1 MQEISAYELIKEKLH
16 AIPNQ
21 RHKGSLFEKISKQF
35 LQEHDSANEYESID
49 LWYDWK
55 LRGKERDKG
64 IDIVIQ
70 TTSKEYIAV
79 QCKFH
84 QNSISYNDISP
95 FLTQLLSGVGEVK
108 FKKGIIISTSNLT
121 SEAIKAIEQIRSTG
135 MGIDID
141 EITEEDFIYSR
152 IDWEKFDPTKTED
165 EIPLCDKKR
174 PHPHQTE
181 AIEKTKKY
189 FSDPKNARGKLIMAC
204 GTGKTYTSLKIM
216 EALDPKITLFLAP
229 SIALLSQTFREY
241 AQEKSEPFYAS
252 IVCSDDKT
260 GQSKKNKSKN
270 EDNDDIKFSELPI
283 KASTRLEDI
292 LSTYEKA
299 QKENKRFIIFST
311 YQSAL
316 RIKEAQEAG
325 LNGIDLI
332 ICDEAHRTV
341 GAMYSTNERDD
352 KNAFMLCHSDE
363 NIKATKRLYMTAT
376 PKVYSESS
384 KAKAKEKD
392 NVIYSMDDADIFGE
406 EIYTLNFERAIA
418 LDLLTDYKVIILAV
432 RSENLSGVTNS
443 VNKKI
448 SQLEAKGTKLDKKL
462 INNEFVCKI
471 VGTHKGLAKQ
481 DVIAL
486 DDENQE
492 DNDLKNKADTFV
504 SQRAISFCKS
514 IQTSKNI
521 KDSFETIMECYDEEL
536 KKKSFKNLQINIDH
550 VDGTMNCKERLDKL
564 ENLNQF
570 EPNICK
576 VLSNARCLS
585 EGVDVP
591 ALDSVIF
598 FDGRSAMVDIIQAVG
613 RVMRKAKNKKRG
625 YIILPIALRESEIKN
640 LDEAVK
646 NTNFQNI
653 WKVLKAL
660 RSHDPSLVDEATFKE
675 KIKIFG
681 SDDASNP
688 DDEGELEK
696 DKTEQS
702 PNDPKEAQ
710 KTLFDAI
717 FLKDLAN
724 AVYNVMPT
732 KLGDRN
738 YWENFAK
745 KTGNIARTLN
755 NRLKELFGKNPEIF
769 DNFLTSLRG
778 NIHQGIKE
786 EEALDMII
794 SHIITKPIF
803 DAIFGDNIQNPIA
816 KALDKMVLKLSDLGL
831 EGETKDLKNL
841 YESVKT
847 EAARAKSQKSQQELI
862 KNLYNTFFK
871 EAFRKQSEKLG
882 IVYTPIEV
890 VDFILRATN
899 GILKKHFNTDFNDKN
914 ITIFDPFTGT
924 GSFIA
929 RLLSKE
935 NDLISDEALKE
946 KFQKGLFAFDI
957 VLLSYYIALIN
968 ITQAAQ
974 NRDSSLKNFKNIALT
989 DSLDYLEE
997 KSDKGVFP
1005 LFEDLKENQEI
1016 KTTLANQKIQVIIG
1030 NPPYS
1035 AGTKSENDNNQN
1047 LTHPKLE
1054 KRVYETYGKNSTA
1067 KVGKTTRDTL
1077 IHSIRM
1083 ASDLLKDKGVLGF
1096 VVNGSFIDSKSADGF
1111 RKCVAKEF
1119 SRLYALNLRGNARTS
1134 GEERKKQGDGIF
1146 DSGSR
1151 ATVAIIFFVK
1161 DESVQNSAIHYYEVE
1176 DYLKR
1181 EAKLNFLAGFENLE
1195 SVPFKEITPND
1206 KGDWINQRN
1215 DDFEKLIPLKRDK
1228 QLKIFDTI
1236 FDLNSMG
1243 VASGRD
1249 PWVYNFSQK
1258 RLMQSVQNCIDTY
1271 NADLKRFNERF
1282 REAFKQRTAKDKG
1295 IKPADRYKHLSDR
1308 EITTDKTKIAWT
1320 DGLKNKLIRNENL
1333 PESGMECVRLALY
1346 RPFNQQW
1353 LYWDKDLIHRQ
1364 SRFSKIFPDKSAR
1377 NVVINTGVGNGKDF
1391 SALVSDFISDYSLI
1405 SPNQAYP
1412 LYYYDDLGN
1421 RYNAISGYALNLFRR
1436 HYQDN
1441 AITEEEIFYYIY
1453 AIFHHK
1459 GYLEKYK
1466 NSLAK
1471 EAPRIALSED
1481 FKELSVLGKELAELH
1496 LNYESG
1502 EMHTSVECNLLE
1514 NAGMEGYYDVV
1525 KMTKK
1530 GDRII
1535 YNDHITITQIPKKAF
1550 DYVVNGK
1557 SAIDWVI
1564 ERYSIT
1570 TDKDSLIE
1578 NNPNDYAGGKYVF
1591 ELLCKV
1597 ITLSVKSVDLI
1608 EKISEKRFE

>member
-1 MQEISAYELIKEKLH
+1 MQEISAYELIKQKLH
-16 AIPNQ
+16 AIPNL

-49 LWYDWK
+49 LWNDWE

-64 IDIVIQ
+64 IDIVI
-70 TTSKEYIAV
+70 TTLNKEHIAV

-95 FLTQLLSGVGEVK
+95 FLTQLLSGVGEVR

-121 SEAIKAIEQIRSTG
+121 SEALKAIEQIRSTG

-152 IDWEKFDPTKTED
+152 IDWEKFDPTKTEG

-174 PHPHQTE
+174 PRPHQTE
-181 AIEKTKKY
+181 AIEKTKEY

-260 GQSKKNKSKN
+260 GQSKNK
-270 EDNDDIKFSELPI
+270 DNDDINFSELPI
-283 KASTRLEDI
+283 KPSTRLEDI

-352 KNAFMLCHSDE
+352 KNAFTLCHSDG

-392 NVIYSMDDADIFGE
+392 NVIYSMDDAEIFGE

-432 RSENLSGVTNS
+432 RKENLSGVTNS

-481 DVIAL
+481 DLIAL
-486 DDENQE
+486 DEENKE

-514 IQTSKNI
+514 INTSKNI
-521 KDSFETIMECYDEEL
+521 KDSFKTIMECYDEEL
-536 KKKSFKNLQINIDH
+536 KKKSFKNLQISIDH
-550 VDGTMNCKERLDKL
+550 VDGTMNCKERLEKL
-564 ENLNQF
+564 EELNQF
-570 EPNICK
+570 KPNTCK

-598 FDGRSAMVDIIQAVG
+598 FDGKSAMVDIIQAVG

-625 YIILPIALRESEIKN
+625 YIILPIALEESEIKN

-646 NTNFQNI
+646 NTNFKNI
-653 WKVLKAL
+653 WKVIKAL
-660 RSHDPSLVDEATFKE
+660 RSHDSSLVDEATFKE

-681 SDDASNP
+681 SDDASNL
-688 DDEGELEK
+688 DDEKELQK

-702 PNDPKEAQ
+702 DPKQAQ

-717 FLKDLAN
+717 LLQDLAN

-755 NRLKELFGKNPEIF
+755 NRLKELFSKNPEIF
-769 DNFLTSLRG
+769 DNFLTSLRE
-778 NIHQGIKE
+778 NIHQNIRE

-794 SHIITKPIF
+794 SHIITKPVF
-803 DAIFGDNIQNPIA
+803 DAIFGDNIKNPIA
-816 KALDKMVLKLSDLGL
+816 KALDKMVQKLSTLGL

-847 EAARAKSQKSQQELI
+847 EAAHAKSQKSQQELI

-899 GILKKHFNTDFNDKN
+899 GILKKHFNTDFNDQN

-935 NDLISDEALKE
+935 NGLISDEALKE
-946 KFQKGLFAFDI
+946 KFLNHLFAFDI

-997 KSDKGVFP
+997 KTNKGVFP
-1005 LFEDLKENQEI
+1005 LFADLKENKDI
-1016 KTTLANQKIQVIIG
+1016 KDTLADQNIRVIIG

-1035 AGTKSENDNNQN
+1035 SGAKSENDNNQN

-1054 KRVYETYGKNSTA
+1054 KKVYETYGKNSTA
-1067 KVGKTTRDTL
+1067 KVGKSTRDTL
-1077 IHSIRM
+1077 IQSIRM
-1083 ASDLLKDKGVLGF
+1083 ASDLLKDKGVVGF

-1119 SRLYALNLRGNARTS
+1119 SHLYVLNLRGNARTS

-1151 ATVAIIFFVK
+1151 ATIAVIFFVK
-1161 DESVQNSAIHYYEVE
+1161 DKSVPNNTIFYYEVG

-1181 EAKLNFLAGFENLE
+1181 EAKLHLLASFENLDL
-1195 SVPFKEITPND
+1195 VPFKEITPND

-1215 DDFEKLIPLKRDK
+1215 DDFEKLIPLKRDPK
-1228 QLKIFDTI
+1228 LKIFDTI
-1236 FDLNSMG
+1236 FDLNSNG
-1243 VASGRD
+1243 VKTNRD

-1258 RLMQSVQNCIDTY
+1258 NLIQSVQNCIDTY
-1271 NADLKRFNERF
+1271 NADLKRFNEVF
-1282 REAFKQRTAKDKG
+1282 REAFKQRTKG
-1295 IKPADRYKHLSDR
+1295 IKKADLYKHLSDQ

-1320 DGLKNKLIRNENL
+1320 RGLKQGFIRNENL
-1333 PESGMECVRLALY
+1333 PESGMERIRLALY
-1346 RPFNQQW
+1346 RPFNKQW
-1353 LYWDKDLIHRQ
+1353 LYWDKTWNDGQYQLP
-1364 SRFSKIFPDKSAR
+1364 KIFPDKSAH
-1377 NVVINTGVGNGKDF
+1377 NVVINIGCGNGKDS
-1391 SALVSDFISDYSLI
+1391 SALVSDFISDFSLI

-1441 AITEEEIFYYIY
+1441 SIAEEEIFYYIY
-1453 AIFHHK
+1453 AILHHK

-1466 NSLAK
+1466 NSLDK

-1481 FKELSVLGKELAELH
+1481 FKELSVLGKELAKLH
-1496 LNYESG
+1496 LNYENG
-1502 EMHTSVECNLLE
+1502 EMHASVKHNLLE
-1514 NAGMEGYYDVV
+1514 NAGIEGYYDVV

-1530 GDRII
+1530 GDRIQ
-1535 YNDHITITQIPKKAF
+1535 YNHHITITQIPKKAF
-1550 DYVVNGK
+1550 EYVVNGK

-1578 NNPNDYAGGKYVF
+1578 NNPNDYAGGKYIF
-1591 ELLCKV
+1591 ELLCRV
-1597 ITLSVKSVDLI
+1597 IKLSEKSVDLI
-1608 EKISEKRFE
+1608 EKISMKRFE

>member
-1 MQEISAYELIKEKLH
+1 MQEISAYELIKQKLH

-64 IDIVIQ
+64 IDIVI
-70 TTSKEYIAV
+70 TTSNKEYIAV

-95 FLTQLLSGVGEVK
+95 FLTQLLIGVGEVK

-141 EITEEDFIYSR
+141 EITEFIYSR

-174 PHPHQTE
+174 SLPHQTE
-181 AIEKTKKY
+181 AIEKTKEY

-241 AQEKSEPFYAS
+241 AQEKSDPFYAS

-260 GQSKKNKSKN
+260 GQSKN
-270 EDNDDIKFSELPI
+270 EDNDDIKFSELPL
-283 KASTRLEDI
+283 KPSTRLEDI

-352 KNAFMLCHSDE
+352 KNAFTLCHSDE

-392 NVIYSMDDADIFGE
+392 NVIYSMDDAQTFGE
-406 EIYTLNFERAIA
+406 EIYTLNFEKAIA

-486 DDENQE
+486 DDENKE

-536 KKKSFKNLQINIDH
+536 KKKSFKNLQITIDH

-598 FDGRSAMVDIIQAVG
+598 FDGKSAMVDIIQAVG

-660 RSHDPSLVDEATFKE
+660 RSHDSSLVDEATFKE

-681 SDDASNP
+681 SDDESNT
-688 DDEGELEK
+688 DDEELDEESQK
-696 DKTEQS
+696 DKNE
-702 PNDPKEAQ
+702 PNEKSKEAQ

-717 FLKDLAN
+717 LLQDLAN

-755 NRLKELFGKNPEIF
+755 ERLKQLFGKNPEIF
-769 DNFLTSLRG
+769 QNFLTSLRE
-778 NIHQGIKE
+778 NIHQSIKE

-803 DAIFGDNIQNPIA
+803 DAIFGENIQNPIA

-847 EAARAKSQKSQQELI
+847 EAARAKSQKTQQELI
-862 KNLYNTFFK
+862 KNLYSTFFK
-871 EAFRKQSEKLG
+871 EAFKKQSEKLG
-882 IVYTPIEV
+882 IVYTPMEV

-997 KSDKGVFP
+997 KNDKGVFP
-1005 LFEDLKENQEI
+1005 LFEDLKENKEI
-1016 KTTLANQKIQVIIG
+1016 KTTLADQKIQVIIG

-1035 AGTKSENDNNQN
+1035 SGAKSENDNNQN
-1047 LTHPKLE
+1047 LSHPKLE
-1054 KRVYETYGKNSTA
+1054 KRVYETYGQNSKAKN
-1067 KVGKTTRDTL
+1067 KGGTTRDTL

-1083 ASDLLKDKGVLGF
+1083 ASDVLKDKGVLGF
-1096 VVNGSFIDSKSADGF
+1096 VVNGGFIDATSADGF

-1119 SRLYALNLRGNARTS
+1119 AHLYALNLRGNSRNSEVAKKE
-1134 GEERKKQGDGIF
+1134 GENIFNVRVGI
-1146 DSGSR
+1146 
-1151 ATVAIIFFVK
+1151 VIIFFVK
-1161 DESVQNSAIHYYEVE
+1161 DKSVQNSAIHYYEVG

-1181 EAKLNFLAGFENLE
+1181 EAKLNLLAGFENLD
-1195 SVPFKEITPND
+1195 SVPFSAITPNN

-1215 DDFEKLIPLKRDK
+1215 DGFEKLIPLKRDQK
-1228 QLKIFDTI
+1228 LQNDSIFDI
-1236 FDLNSMG
+1236 NSMG
-1243 VASGRD
+1243 VASGRV
-1249 PWVYNFSQK
+1249 PWVYNFSQNT
-1258 RLMQSVQNCIDTY
+1258 LMQSVQTCMDTY
-1271 NADLKRFNERF
+1271 HADLKRFNENF
-1282 REAFKQRTAKDKG
+1282 REGFKQRTQG
-1295 IKPADRYKHLSDR
+1295 IKASDRYKHLNDR
-1308 EITTDKTKIAWT
+1308 EITTDATKIAWT
-1320 DGLKNKLIRNENL
+1320 RSLKQGFIKNENL
-1333 PESGMECVRLALY
+1333 QASSMERMRLALY
-1346 RPFNQQW
+1346 RPFNRQW
-1353 LYWDKDLIHRQ
+1353 LYWDKNLSENQ
-1364 SRFSKIFPDKSAR
+1364 SQWAKIFPDNNAR
-1377 NVVINTGVGNGKDF
+1377 NVVINTTTRNF
-1391 SALVSDFISDYSLI
+1391 CSLI
-1405 SPNQAYP
+1405 GDAITDIHFIGDANAYP
-1412 LYYYDDLGN
+1412 LYYYDERGN
-1421 RYNAISGYALNLFRR
+1421 RYYAISGYALNLFRR
-1436 HYQDN
+1436 HYGDN
-1441 AITEEEIFYYIY
+1441 SINEEEIFYYIY

-1459 GYLEKYK
+1459 GYVEKYK
-1466 NSLAK
+1466 NSLTK
-1471 EAPRIALSED
+1471 EAPRIALSKD
-1481 FKELSVLGKELAELH
+1481 FKALSTLGKELAELH

-1502 EMHTSVECNLLE
+1502 EMHTSVEYKTLM
-1514 NAGMEGYYDVV
+1514 NAEIEGYYDVS

-1535 YNDHITITQIPKKAF
+1535 YNHHITITQIPKKAF

-1564 ERYSIT
+1564 ERYQIT
-1570 TDKDSLIE
+1570 IDNKKGKGSLIK

-1591 ELLCKV
+1591 ELLCRV
-1597 ITLSVKSVDLI
+1597 IKLSVKSVDLI
-1608 EKISEKRFE
+1608 EKISEKGFE

>member
-16 AIPNQ
+16 AIPNL

-64 IDIVIQ
+64 IDIVI
-70 TTSKEYIAV
+70 TTSNKEYIAV

-84 QNSISYNDISP
+84 QNSISYNDIAT
-95 FLTQLLSGVGEVK
+95 FLTQLLSGVGEVR

-121 SEAIKAIEQIRSTG
+121 SEALKAIEQIRSTG

-174 PHPHQTE
+174 PRPHQTE
-181 AIEKTKKY
+181 AIEKTKEY
-189 FSDPKNARGKLIMAC
+189 FSDPKNKRGKLIMAC

-283 KASTRLEDI
+283 KPSTRLKDI
-292 LSTYEKA
+292 LSVYEKA

-325 LNGIDLI
+325 LNEIDLI

-341 GAMYSTNERDD
+341 GAMYSSNERDD
-352 KNAFMLCHSDE
+352 KNAFTLCHSDE
-363 NIKATKRLYMTAT
+363 NIKAKKRLYMTAT

-392 NVIYSMDDADIFGE
+392 NVIYSMDDADTFGE

-432 RSENLSGVTNS
+432 RKENLSGVTNS

-481 DVIAL
+481 DLIVL
-486 DDENQE
+486 DDENKE
-492 DNDLKNKADTFV
+492 DHNLQNKYDTAP
-504 SQRAISFCKS
+504 SQRAINFCKS
-514 IQTSKNI
+514 INTSKNI

-536 KKKSFKNLQINIDH
+536 KKKSFKNLQITIDH

-570 EPNICK
+570 QPNTCK

-591 ALDSVIF
+591 SLDSVIF
-598 FDGRSAMVDIIQAVG
+598 FDGKSAMVDIIQAVG
-613 RVMRKAKNKKRG
+613 RVMRKAKHKKRG
-625 YIILPIALRESEIKN
+625 YIILPIALEESEIQN
-640 LDEAVK
+640 LDEAVN
-646 NTNFQNI
+646 NTNFKNI
-653 WKVLKAL
+653 WKVIKAL

-681 SDDASNP
+681 SDDAKNP
-688 DDEGELEK
+688 DDEELEK

-702 PNDPKEAQ
+702 DPKQAQ

-717 FLKDLAN
+717 LLQDLAD
-724 AVYNVMPT
+724 AMYNVMPT

-755 NRLKELFGKNPEIF
+755 NRLKMIFEKNPEIF

-778 NIHQGIKE
+778 NIHQSIKE
-786 EEALDMII
+786 EEALDMIT
-794 SHIITKPIF
+794 SHVITKPIF

-847 EAARAKSQKSQQELI
+847 EAVHAKSQKSQQELI

-899 GILKKHFNTDFNDKN
+899 GILKKHFNTDFNDQS

-929 RLLSKE
+929 RLLSKD
-935 NDLISDEALKE
+935 NALISDEALKE
-946 KFQKGLFAFDI
+946 KFQKNLFAFDI

-974 NRDSSLKNFKNIALT
+974 NRDSSLTNFKNIALT

-997 KSDKGVFP
+997 KSAKGVIP
-1005 LFEDLKENQEI
+1005 GFEDLKENQDI
-1016 KTTLANQKIQVIIG
+1016 KDTMEKQNIRVIIG

-1035 AGTKSENDNNQN
+1035 AGAKSENDNNQN
-1047 LTHPKLE
+1047 LKHEKLE
-1054 KRVYETYGKNSTA
+1054 KWVYETYGKNSTSRN
-1067 KVGKTTRDTL
+1067 VGKTTRDTL
-1077 IHSIRM
+1077 IQSIRM

-1111 RKCVAKEF
+1111 RKCVAQEF
-1119 SRLYALNLRGNARTS
+1119 SHLYALNLRGNARTS
-1134 GEERKKQGDGIF
+1134 GEVSKKEGGQIF

-1161 DESVQNSAIHYYEVE
+1161 DSSVTNNTIHYYEVE

-1181 EAKLNFLAGFENLE
+1181 EAKLNWLAGFENLDL
-1195 SVPFKEITPND
+1195 VPFKEITPNH

-1228 QLKIFDTI
+1228 TLKIFDTI
-1236 FDLNSMG
+1236 FDINSLG
-1243 VASGRD
+1243 VVSGRD

-1258 RLMQSVQNCIDTY
+1258 NLIQSVQTCIDTY
-1271 NADLKRFNERF
+1271 NADLKCFNEVF
-1282 REAFKQRTAKDKG
+1282 REAFKQRTKG
-1295 IKPADRYKHLSDR
+1295 IKPGELYKHLNDK

-1320 DGLKNKLIRNENL
+1320 RGLKQGFIKNENL
-1333 PESGMECVRLALY
+1333 PESSMERVRLALY
-1346 RPFNQQW
+1346 RPFNKQW
-1353 LYWDKDLIHRQ
+1353 LYFDKNLNEEQ
-1364 SRFSKIFPDKSAR
+1364 SQLPKIFPDKGTR
-1377 NVVINTGVGNGKDF
+1377 NVVINTGVGKAF
-1391 SALVSDFISDYSLI
+1391 SALISSEIPCYNLLFN
-1405 SPNQAYP
+1405 NQAYP

-1436 HYQDN
+1436 HYKDN
-1441 AITEEEIFYYIY
+1441 SIVEEEIFYYIY
-1453 AIFHHK
+1453 AILHHK

-1481 FKELSVLGKELAELH
+1481 FKELSILGKELAKLH

-1502 EMHTSVECNLLE
+1502 EKCTRALN
-1514 NAGMEGYYDVV
+1514 
-1525 KMTKK
+1525 
-1530 GDRII
+1530 
-1535 YNDHITITQIPKKAF
+1535 IT
-1550 DYVVNGK
+1550 Y
-1557 SAIDWVI
+1557 
-1564 ERYSIT
+1564 
-1570 TDKDSLIE
+1570 
-1578 NNPNDYAGGKYVF
+1578 
-1591 ELLCKV
+1591 
-1597 ITLSVKSVDLI
+1597 
-1608 EKISEKRFE
+1608 

>member
-1 MQEISAYELIKEKLH
+1 MQEISAYKFIKEKLQ
-16 AIPNQ
+16 AIPNS
-21 RHKGSLFEKISKQF
+21 HDKGSWFEKVSKHF
-35 LQEHDSANEYESID
+35 LLEHDSANEYESIK
-49 LWYDWK
+49 LWNDWE
-55 LRGKERDKG
+55 LRNNEGDRG

-70 TTSKEYIAV
+70 TASKEYIAV

-84 QNSISYNDISP
+84 QNSISYNDIAT
-95 FLTQLLSGVGEVK
+95 FLHKLHSGVGKVR

-121 SEAIKAIEQIRSTG
+121 RAALEEIEQTRSAG
-135 MGIDID
+135 KDIDID
-141 EITEEDFIYSR
+141 IISEEDFIYSR

-165 EIPLCDKKR
+165 EIPLCDKKKPR
-174 PHPHQTE
+174 THQQE
-181 AIEKTKKY
+181 AINATKEY
-189 FSDPKNARGKLIMAC
+189 FSNPKNARGKLIMAC

-216 EALDPKITLFLAP
+216 ETLDPKITLFLAP

-252 IVCSDDKT
+252 IVCSDDKV
-260 GQSKKNKSKN
+260 GQSKN

-283 KASTRLEDI
+283 KPSTCLEDI
-292 LSTYEKA
+292 LSVYEKA

-325 LNGIDLI
+325 LNEIDLI

-341 GAMYSTNERDD
+341 GAMYSTNERDN
-352 KNAFMLCHSDE
+352 KNAFTLCHSDK

-384 KAKAKEKD
+384 KAKAKESD
-392 NVIYSMDDADIFGE
+392 NVIYSMDDADTFGE

-448 SQLEAKGTKLDKKL
+448 KELKAEGTKLDKKL

-481 DVIAL
+481 DLIAL
-486 DDENQE
+486 DNENKE
-492 DNDLKNKADTFV
+492 DNDLKSKKDTFV

-536 KKKSFKNLQINIDH
+536 KKKSFKNLQISIDH
-550 VDGTMNCKERLDKL
+550 IDGTMNCKERLEKL

-570 EPNICK
+570 KPNTCK

-598 FDGRSAMVDIIQAVG
+598 FDGKSAMVDIIQAVG

-625 YIILPIALRESEIKN
+625 YIILPIALAESEIKN

-660 RSHDPSLVDEATFKE
+660 RSHDSSLVDEATFKE

-681 SDDASNP
+681 SNDESNL
-688 DDEGELEK
+688 DDEEELQK
-696 DKTEQS
+696 DKTEHQ
-702 PNDPKEAQ
+702 NDPKEAQ

-717 FLKDLAN
+717 FLQDLAN

-745 KTGNIARTLN
+745 KTGNITKTLN
-755 NRLKELFGKNPEIF
+755 NRLKELFDKNPEIF
-769 DNFLTSLRG
+769 DNFLTSLRD
-778 NIHQGIKE
+778 NIHQSIKN
-786 EEALDMII
+786 EEALDMIV

-803 DAIFGDNIQNPIA
+803 DALFGDNIKNPIA

-847 EAARAKSQKSQQELI
+847 EATHAKSQKSQQELI

-899 GILKKHFNTDFNDKN
+899 GILKKHFNTDFNDQS

-929 RLLSKE
+929 RLLSKD
-935 NDLISDEALKE
+935 NNLISDEALKE

-974 NRDSSLKNFKNIALT
+974 SRDGSLKNFKNIALT

-997 KSDKGVFP
+997 KNAKGVIP
-1005 LFEDLKENQEI
+1005 GFEDLKENQEI

-1035 AGTKSENDNNQN
+1035 SGAKSENDNNQN
-1047 LTHPKLE
+1047 LSHPKLE
-1054 KRVYETYGKNSTA
+1054 KLVYEKYGKNSTA

-1077 IHSIRM
+1077 IQSIRM

-1096 VVNGSFIDSKSADGF
+1096 VVNGSFIDNKSSDGF
-1111 RKCVAKEF
+1111 RKCVAKDF
-1119 SRLYALNLRGNARTS
+1119 SHLYVLNLRGNARTS

-1161 DESVQNSAIHYYEVE
+1161 DASVENSTIHYYEVG

-1181 EAKLNFLAGFENLE
+1181 EAKLHLLAGFENLE

-1215 DDFEKLIPLKRDK
+1215 EEFEKLIPLKRDK
-1228 QLKIFDTI
+1228 TLKNDSI
-1236 FDLNSMG
+1236 FDLNSGG
-1243 VASGRD
+1243 VVSGRD

-1258 RLMQSVQNCIDTY
+1258 TLMQSVQKCIDTY
-1271 NADLKRFNERF
+1271 NADLKRFNEVF
-1282 REAFKQRTAKDKG
+1282 REAFKQRTKG
-1295 IKPADRYKHLSDR
+1295 VKKADRYRHLSDR
-1308 EITTDKTKIAWT
+1308 EITTDQTKIAWVQN
-1320 DGLKNKLIRNENL
+1320 LKTQLIKGKKLDDFSQEKI
-1333 PESGMECVRLALY
+1333 SVSLY
-1346 RPFNQQW
+1346 RPFNKQYFYYERELAW
-1353 LYWDKDLIHRQ
+1353 SFCSMK
-1364 SRFSKIFPDKSAR
+1364 KIFPDKSAR
-1377 NVVINTGVGNGKDF
+1377 NVVINTTTRNF
-1391 SALVSDFISDYSLI
+1391 CSLI
-1405 SPNQAYP
+1405 G
-1412 LYYYDDLGN
+1412 D
-1421 RYNAISGYALNLFRR
+1421 AIPDTHFIG
-1436 HYQDN
+1436 
-1441 AITEEEIFYYIY
+1441 

-1459 GYLEKYK
+1459 GYVEKYK

-1481 FKELSVLGKELAELH
+1481 FKELSALGKELAELH

-1502 EMHTSVECNLLE
+1502 EMHASVQYNLLE

-1530 GDRII
+1530 GDSII
-1535 YNDHITITQIPKKAF
+1535 YNHHITITKIPQKAF
-1550 DYVVNGK
+1550 DYVVNGR

-1564 ERYSIT
+1564 ERYQIT
-1570 TDKDSLIE
+1570 KDKDSLIE
-1578 NNPNDYAGGKYVF
+1578 NNPNDYAGGKYIF
-1591 ELLCKV
+1591 ELLCRV
-1597 ITLSVKSVDLI
+1597 ITLSEKSVDLI

>member
-16 AIPNQ
+16 AIPNL

-49 LWYDWK
+49 LWSDWK

-64 IDIVIQ
+64 IDIVI
-70 TTSKEYIAV
+70 TTSNKEYIAV

-84 QNSISYNDISP
+84 QNSVSYNDISP
-95 FLTQLLSGVGEVK
+95 FLTQLLSGVGEIK

-121 SEAIKAIEQIRSTG
+121 SEALKAIEQIRSTG

-141 EITEEDFIYSR
+141 EISEEDFIYSR

-165 EIPLCDKKR
+165 EIPLCDKKSPR
-174 PHPHQTE
+174 PHQTE
-181 AIEKTKKY
+181 AINATKEY

-260 GQSKKNKSKN
+260 AQSKN

-292 LSTYEKA
+292 LSVHEKA

-325 LNGIDLI
+325 LGGIDLI

-341 GAMYSTNERDD
+341 GAMYSSNERDD
-352 KNAFMLCHSDE
+352 KNAFTLCHSDE
-363 NIKATKRLYMTAT
+363 NIKAKKRLYMTAT

-384 KAKAKEKD
+384 KAKAKESD
-392 NVIYSMDDADIFGE
+392 NVIYSMDDAQTFGE

-448 SQLEAKGTKLDKKL
+448 SQLKAEGTKLDKKL

-481 DVIAL
+481 DLIVL
-486 DDENQE
+486 DEENKE
-492 DNDLKNKADTFV
+492 DHNLQNKADTFV
-504 SQRAISFCKS
+504 SQRAINFCKS
-514 IQTSKNI
+514 INTSKNI

-536 KKKSFKNLQINIDH
+536 KKKSFKNLQIRIDH
-550 VDGTMNCKERLDKL
+550 IDGTMNCKERLEKL

-570 EPNICK
+570 QPNTCK

-591 ALDSVIF
+591 ALDSIVF
-598 FDGRSAMVDIIQAVG
+598 FDGKSAMVDIIQAVG
-613 RVMRKAKNKKRG
+613 RVMRKAKRKKRG
-625 YIILPIALRESEIKN
+625 YIILPIALEESEIQN
-640 LDEAVK
+640 LDEAVN
-646 NTNFQNI
+646 NTNFKNI

-660 RSHDPSLVDEATFKE
+660 RSHDSSLVDEATFRE

-681 SDDASNP
+681 SDDNKKQN
-688 DDEGELEK
+688 DE
-696 DKTEQS
+696 
-702 PNDPKEAQ
+702 

-717 FLKDLAN
+717 LLQDLAD

-738 YWENFAK
+738 YWENFTK

-755 NRLKELFGKNPEIF
+755 NRLKIIFEKNPEF
-769 DNFLTSLRG
+769 FHGFLTSLRE
-778 NIHQGIKE
+778 NIHQNIRE
-786 EEALDMII
+786 EEALDMIT

-816 KALDKMVLKLSDLGL
+816 KALDKMVLKLSSLGL

-847 EAARAKSQKSQQELI
+847 EATHAKSQKSQQELI

-899 GILKKHFNTDFNDKN
+899 GILKKHFNTDFNDQS

-935 NDLISDEALKE
+935 NALISDEALKE

-997 KSDKGVFP
+997 KSTKGVIP
-1005 LFEDLKENQEI
+1005 GFEDLKENQEI
-1016 KTTLANQKIQVIIG
+1016 KTTMEKQNIRVIIG

-1035 AGTKSENDNNQN
+1035 SGAKSENDNNQN
-1047 LTHPKLE
+1047 LSHPKLE
-1054 KRVYETYGKNSTA
+1054 KWVYEKYGKNSTA
-1067 KVGKTTRDTL
+1067 RVGATTRDTL
-1077 IHSIRM
+1077 IQSIRM

-1111 RKCVAKEF
+1111 RKCMAQEF
-1119 SRLYALNLRGNARTS
+1119 SRFYALNLRGNARTS

-1151 ATVAIIFFVK
+1151 ATVAVIFFVK
-1161 DESVQNSAIHYYEVE
+1161 DTNAPNHTIFYYEVE

-1181 EAKLNFLAGFENLE
+1181 EAKLHLLANFENLE

-1228 QLKIFDTI
+1228 TLKIVDTI
-1236 FDLNSMG
+1236 FDLNSNG
-1243 VASGRD
+1243 VVSGRD
-1249 PWVYNFSQK
+1249 PWVYNFSPK
-1258 RLMQSVQNCIDTY
+1258 ILTQSVQKCIDTY

-1282 REAFKQRTAKDKG
+1282 REAFKQRTKGVKSDKLH
-1295 IKPADRYKHLSDR
+1295 KHLNDQ

-1320 DGLKNKLIRNENL
+1320 RGLKNKLIRNENL
-1333 PESGMECVRLALY
+1333 QESHEERIRLALTALLT
-1346 RPFNQQW
+1346 N
-1353 LYWDKDLIHRQ
+1353 
-1364 SRFSKIFPDKSAR
+1364 
-1377 NVVINTGVGNGKDF
+1377 NG
-1391 SALVSDFISDYSLI
+1391 FIGI
-1405 SPNQAYP
+1405 
-1412 LYYYDDLGN
+1412 
-1421 RYNAISGYALNLFRR
+1421 
-1436 HYQDN
+1436 
-1441 AITEEEIFYYIY
+1441 
-1453 AIFHHK
+1453 
-1459 GYLEKYK
+1459 
-1466 NSLAK
+1466 
-1471 EAPRIALSED
+1471 RI
-1481 FKELSVLGKELAELH
+1481 
-1496 LNYESG
+1496 
-1502 EMHTSVECNLLE
+1502 
-1514 NAGMEGYYDVV
+1514 
-1525 KMTKK
+1525 
-1530 GDRII
+1530 
-1535 YNDHITITQIPKKAF
+1535 
-1550 DYVVNGK
+1550 
-1557 SAIDWVI
+1557 
-1564 ERYSIT
+1564 
-1570 TDKDSLIE
+1570 
-1578 NNPNDYAGGKYVF
+1578 
-1591 ELLCKV
+1591 
-1597 ITLSVKSVDLI
+1597 
-1608 EKISEKRFE
+1608 

>member
-1 MQEISAYELIKEKLH
+1 MQEISAYKFIKEKLQ
-16 AIPNQ
+16 AIPNL

-49 LWYDWK
+49 LWYDWE

-64 IDIVIQ
+64 IDIVI
-70 TTSKEYIAV
+70 TTSNKEYIAV

-95 FLTQLLSGVGEVK
+95 FLTQLQSGVGEIR
-108 FKKGIIISTSNLT
+108 FKKGIIISTSHLT

-152 IDWEKFDPTKTED
+152 IDWEKFDPTKTEG

-174 PHPHQTE
+174 PRPHQTE
-181 AIEKTKKY
+181 AINATKEY

-216 EALDPKITLFLAP
+216 ETLDPKITLFLAP

-252 IVCSDDKT
+252 IVCSDDKV
-260 GQSKKNKSKN
+260 GKNKD

-352 KNAFMLCHSDE
+352 KNAFTLCHSDE

-392 NVIYSMDDADIFGE
+392 NVIYSMDDGEIFGE

-432 RSENLSGVTNS
+432 RKENLSGVTNS
-443 VNKKI
+443 VNEKI

-481 DVIAL
+481 DLIVL
-486 DDENQE
+486 DDENKE

-536 KKKSFKNLQINIDH
+536 KKKSFNNLKISIDH
-550 VDGTMNCKERLDKL
+550 IDGTMNCKDRLEKL
-564 ENLNQF
+564 EELNQF
-570 EPNICK
+570 EPNTCK

-591 ALDSVIF
+591 ALDSIVF
-598 FDGRSAMVDIIQAVG
+598 FDGKSAMVDIIQAVG
-613 RVMRKAKNKKRG
+613 RVMRKAKHKKRG

-660 RSHDPSLVDEATFKE
+660 RSHDSSLVDEATFKE

-681 SDDASNP
+681 SDDASNL
-688 DDEGELEK
+688 DDEEELKK

-702 PNDPKEAQ
+702 DPKQAQ

-717 FLKDLAN
+717 LLQDLAN

-755 NRLKELFGKNPEIF
+755 ERLKDIFGKNPEIF

-778 NIHQGIKE
+778 NIHQSIKE
-786 EEALDMII
+786 EEALDMIT
-794 SHIITKPIF
+794 SHVITKPIF
-803 DAIFGDNIQNPIA
+803 DALFGDNIKNPIA

-847 EAARAKSQKSQQELI
+847 EAACAKSQKSQQELI

-899 GILKKHFNTDFNDKN
+899 GLLKKHFNTDFNDQS

-935 NDLISDEALKE
+935 NALINDEALKE

-974 NRDSSLKNFKNIALT
+974 NRDGSLKNFKNIALT

-997 KSDKGVFP
+997 KTNKGVIP
-1005 LFEDLKENQEI
+1005 GFEDLKENQEI
-1016 KTTLANQKIQVIIG
+1016 KTTMEKQNIRVIIG

-1035 AGTKSENDNNQN
+1035 AGAKSENDNNQN
-1047 LTHPKLE
+1047 LTHPKLQ
-1054 KRVYETYGKNSTA
+1054 KWVNETYGKNSTSRS
-1067 KVGKTTRDTL
+1067 VGKTTRDTL
-1077 IHSIRM
+1077 IQSIRM

-1119 SRLYALNLRGNARTS
+1119 SHLYALNLRGNARTS
-1134 GEERKKQGDGIF
+1134 GETFKKEGGKIF

-1161 DESVQNSAIHYYEVE
+1161 DKDAPNNTIFYYEVE

-1181 EAKLNFLAGFENLE
+1181 EAKLNLLAGFENLE
-1195 SVPFKEITPND
+1195 SVPFKEITPNN

-1228 QLKIFDTI
+1228 TLQNDSIFDI
-1236 FDLNSMG
+1236 NSGG
-1243 VASGRD
+1243 VVSGRD
-1249 PWVYNFSQK
+1249 PWVYNFSPNA
-1258 RLMQSVQNCIDTY
+1258 LMHSVQNCIDTY
-1271 NADLKRFNERF
+1271 NADLKHFNEVF
-1282 REAFKQRTAKDKG
+1282 REAFKQRAKGVKSG
-1295 IKPADRYKHLSDR
+1295 KLYKHLNDS

-1320 DGLKNKLIRNENL
+1320 RALKQEFIKNKNL
-1333 PESGMECVRLALY
+1333 QESHKDRIRLAMY
-1346 RPFNQQW
+1346 RPFNKQW
-1353 LYWDKDLIHRQ
+1353 LYFDKNLNEEQ
-1364 SRFSKIFPDKSAR
+1364 SQLPKIFPDKSA
-1377 NVVINTGVGNGKDF
+1377 
-1391 SALVSDFISDYSLI
+1391 
-1405 SPNQAYP
+1405 Q
-1412 LYYYDDLGN
+1412 
-1421 RYNAISGYALNLFRR
+1421 
-1436 HYQDN
+1436 
-1441 AITEEEIFYYIY
+1441 
-1453 AIFHHK
+1453 
-1459 GYLEKYK
+1459 
-1466 NSLAK
+1466 
-1471 EAPRIALSED
+1471 
-1481 FKELSVLGKELAELH
+1481 
-1496 LNYESG
+1496 
-1502 EMHTSVECNLLE
+1502 C
-1514 NAGMEGYYDVV
+1514 
-1525 KMTKK
+1525 
-1530 GDRII
+1530 GD
-1535 YNDHITITQIPKKAF
+1535 
-1550 DYVVNGK
+1550 
-1557 SAIDWVI
+1557 
-1564 ERYSIT
+1564 
-1570 TDKDSLIE
+1570 
-1578 NNPNDYAGGKYVF
+1578 
-1591 ELLCKV
+1591 
-1597 ITLSVKSVDLI
+1597 
-1608 EKISEKRFE
+1608 

>member
-1 MQEISAYELIKEKLH
+1 MQEISAYELIKQKLH
-16 AIPNQ
+16 AIPNL

-49 LWYDWK
+49 LWYDWE

-64 IDIVIQ
+64 IDIVI
-70 TTSKEYIAV
+70 TTSNKEYIAV

-84 QNSISYNDISP
+84 QTAISYNDISP
-95 FLTQLLSGVGEVK
+95 FLTQLQSGVGEVR
-108 FKKGIIISTSNLT
+108 FKKGIIISTSHLT
-121 SEAIKAIEQIRSTG
+121 SEALKAIEQIRSTG

-165 EIPLCDKKR
+165 EIPLCDKKKPR
-174 PHPHQTE
+174 PHQTE
-181 AIEKTKKY
+181 AINATKEY
-189 FSDPKNARGKLIMAC
+189 FSNPKNARGKLIMAC

-260 GQSKKNKSKN
+260 AQSKN

-283 KASTRLEDI
+283 KPSTRLEDI
-292 LSTYEKA
+292 LSVYEKA

-325 LNGIDLI
+325 LNEIDLI

-352 KNAFMLCHSDE
+352 KNAFTLCHSDK

-384 KAKAKEKD
+384 KAKAKESD
-392 NVIYSMDDADIFGE
+392 NVIYSMDDEEIFGE
-406 EIYTLNFERAIA
+406 EIYTLNFSKAIA

-448 SQLEAKGTKLDKKL
+448 SQLKAEGTKLDKKL

-481 DVIAL
+481 DLIVL
-486 DDENQE
+486 DEENKE
-492 DNDLKNKADTFV
+492 DHNLQNKADTFV

-514 IQTSKNI
+514 INTSKNI
-521 KDSFETIMECYDEEL
+521 KDSFKTIMECYDEEL
-536 KKKSFKNLQINIDH
+536 KKKSFKNLEISIDH
-550 VDGTMNCKERLDKL
+550 VDGTMNCKDRLEKL
-564 ENLNQF
+564 EKLNEFQ
-570 EPNICK
+570 PNTCK

-598 FDGRSAMVDIIQAVG
+598 FDGKSAMVDIIQAVG
-613 RVMRKAKNKKRG
+613 RVMRKAKHKKRG
-625 YIILPIALRESEIKN
+625 YIILPIALEESEIKN
-640 LDEAVK
+640 LDEAVN
-646 NTNFQNI
+646 NTNFKNI
-653 WKVLKAL
+653 WKVIKAL

-681 SDDASNP
+681 SDDGKKQN
-688 DDEGELEK
+688 DE
-696 DKTEQS
+696 
-702 PNDPKEAQ
+702 

-717 FLKDLAN
+717 LLQDLAD

-755 NRLKELFGKNPEIF
+755 NRLKMIFEKNPEIF
-769 DNFLTSLRG
+769 HGFLDSLRG
-778 NIHQGIKE
+778 NIHQSIKE
-786 EEALDMII
+786 DEALDMIT

-803 DAIFGDNIQNPIA
+803 DAIFGDNIKNPIA
-816 KALDKMVLKLSDLGL
+816 KALDKMVLKLFDLGL

-935 NDLISDEALKE
+935 NALISDEALKE

-997 KSDKGVFP
+997 KNDKGVFP

-1016 KTTLANQKIQVIIG
+1016 KSTIEKQNIRVIIG

-1035 AGTKSENDNNQN
+1035 AGQKSQNDNNQN
-1047 LTHPKLE
+1047 LSHPKLE
-1054 KRVYETYGKNSTA
+1054 KLVYDTYGKNSTSRN
-1067 KVGKTTRDTL
+1067 VGKTTRDTL
-1077 IHSIRM
+1077 IQSIRM

-1096 VVNGSFIDSKSADGF
+1096 VVNGGFIDSKSADGF

-1119 SRLYALNLRGNARTS
+1119 SHLYVLNLRGNQRTS
-1134 GEERKKQGDGIF
+1134 GEVSKKEGGKIF

-1151 ATVAIIFFVK
+1151 ATIAIIFLVK
-1161 DESVQNSAIHYYEVE
+1161 DEDAPNHTIFYYEVG

-1181 EAKLNFLAGFENLE
+1181 EAKLNLLAGFENLE

-1228 QLKIFDTI
+1228 TLQNDSIFDI
-1236 FDLNSMG
+1236 NSGG
-1243 VASGRD
+1243 VVSGRD

-1258 RLMQSVQNCIDTY
+1258 TLKQSVQNCIDTY
-1271 NADLKRFNERF
+1271 NADLKRFNEVF

-1295 IKPADRYKHLSDR
+1295 IKPADRYKHLNDK

-1320 DGLKNKLIRNENL
+1320 RSLKNKLIRNENL
-1333 PESGMECVRLALY
+1333 QESSEKRVRLSLY
-1346 RPFNQQW
+1346 RPFNKQW
-1353 LYWDKDLIHRQ
+1353 LYWDKDLIIRQ
-1364 SRFSKIFPDKSAR
+1364 GKFSKIFPDKGAH
-1377 NVVINTGVGNGKDF
+1377 NVVINTGISKVF
-1391 SALVSDFISDYSLI
+1391 SALISSEIPCYDLLHH
-1405 SPNQAYP
+1405 NQAYP

-1441 AITEEEIFYYIY
+1441 TIVEEEIFYYIY

-1466 NSLAK
+1466 NSLTK
-1471 EAPRIALSED
+1471 EDPRIALSQD
-1481 FKELSVLGKELAELH
+1481 FKELSTLGKQLAELH

-1502 EMHTSVECNLLE
+1502 EMHTSVEYTTLM
-1514 NAGMEGYYDVV
+1514 NAGIEGYYDVD
-1525 KMTKK
+1525 KMIKK

-1535 YNDHITITQIPKKAF
+1535 YNQNIAITKIPQKAF

-1570 TDKDSLIE
+1570 TDKDDSLIE
-1578 NNPNDYAGGKYVF
+1578 NNPNDYAGGQYVF
-1591 ELLCKV
+1591 ELLCRV
-1597 ITLSVKSVDLI
+1597 IKLSEKSVDLI
-1608 EKISEKRFE
+1608 EKISKKRFE